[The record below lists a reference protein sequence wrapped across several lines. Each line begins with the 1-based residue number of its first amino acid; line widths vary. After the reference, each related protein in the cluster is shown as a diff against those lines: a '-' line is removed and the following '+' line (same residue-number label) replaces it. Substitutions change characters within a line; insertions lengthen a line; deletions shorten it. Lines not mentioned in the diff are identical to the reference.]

1 MRTYNSTPNLS
12 LDQKKSHP
20 EKYLFLK
27 KVIHEK
33 YSGHVVHHVGHLVY
47 LHDSHHV
54 QLHVGFFFGNL
65 VYLQSVTMSTS
76 TIIIV
81 VIVIFLSLFINHL
94 SLELNLCVQVLL
106 AGFEGSLVVI
116 IHHLKSKV

>member
-1 MRTYNSTPNLS
+1 
-12 LDQKKSHP
+12 
-20 EKYLFLK
+20 
-27 KVIHEK
+27 
-33 YSGHVVHHVGHLVY
+33 
-47 LHDSHHV
+47 
-54 QLHVGFFFGNL
+54 
-65 VYLQSVTMSTS
+65 MSTS
-76 TIIIV
+76 TLCEYSIIIV